1 VTDPP
6 DSAAGGTER
15 PSLSPQPAPSA
26 PFLRRITAFLIDL
39 ALLNVL
45 GFCLALAALYGMAL
59 GLWQT
64 GESLPS
70 RNLVFS
76 LAEYAA
82 AAWPLLVTGYF
93 GYFTGQG
100 GQTPGKMALGIMVIT
115 TQNSAIGLWQAWWR
129 SLIVCASLPVFAV
142 FVIAVFTPQKRALHD
157 YLAGTRVI
165 MLTASLQPYTQAQ
178 SADAVRAAT
187 PSAMPPTELPTKL
200 PTKLQ

>member
-1 VTDPP
+1 MNQSPAESV
-6 DSAAGGTER
+6 AAH
-15 PSLSPQPAPSA
+15 PAPV
-26 PFLRRITAFLIDL
+26 FRRAAAFLIDL
-39 ALLNVL
+39 ALINIL

-59 GLWQT
+59 GLWQVS
-64 GESLPS
+64 ESLPS

-100 GQTPGKMALGIMVIT
+100 GQTPGKMALGIMVVT
-115 TQNSAIGLWQAWWR
+115 TQNTAIGLLQAWWR

-165 MLTASLQPYTQAQ
+165 MPTASLRPHTQPQ
-178 SADAVRAAT
+178 SADAVHTAT

-200 PTKLQ
+200 S

>member
-6 DSAAGGTER
+6 ESAAGGTVR
-15 PSLSPQPAPSA
+15 QSISPQAAQTA
-26 PFLRRITAFLIDL
+26 PFVRRATAFLIDL
-39 ALLNVL
+39 ALINIL

-59 GLWQT
+59 GLWQS
-64 GESLPS
+64 GQSLPS
-70 RNLVFS
+70 RELVFS

-100 GQTPGKMALGIMVIT
+100 GQTPGKMALRIMVVT
-115 TQNSAIGLWQAWWR
+115 TQHTAIGLLQAWWR

-165 MLTASLQPYTQAQ
+165 MLTASLRPHTQAHP
-178 SADAVRAAT
+178 ADAVHAAT
-187 PSAMPPTELPTKL
+187 PSATQPTMLP
-200 PTKLQ
+200 

>member
-6 DSAAGGTER
+6 DLAAGGTER
-15 PSLSPQPAPSA
+15 QLISPQAALTA
-26 PFLRRITAFLIDL
+26 PFLRRTTALLIDL
-39 ALLNVL
+39 ALINIL
-45 GFCLALAALYGMAL
+45 GICLALAALYGMAL

-76 LAEYAA
+76 LAEYTAA
-82 AAWPLLVTGYF
+82 TWPVLVTGYF

-100 GQTPGKMALGIMVIT
+100 GQTPGKMALGIMVVT
-115 TQNSAIGLWQAWWR
+115 TQNTAIGLWQAWWR

-157 YLAGTRVI
+157 FLAGTRVI
-165 MLTASLQPYTQAQ
+165 MLTASLRPHTPAR
-178 SADAVRAAT
+178 SADAVYAAT
-187 PSAMPPTELPTKL
+187 PSAMPPTTP
-200 PTKLQ
+200 P